1 MGMGKNREQIQ
12 GGAMLMLCAV
22 IWGVAFVAQSAGMD
36 YVGPCTFN
44 GVRNFIACLA
54 LVPVMLFARS
64 IRAKGVKTEK
74 GAVRPGD
81 NRKLLVGG
89 GVLCGIFLCAASL
102 LQQMGIQY
110 TTVGKAG
117 FLTALYIVIVPLL
130 GIFLGKMPSLKVWAG
145 VFLALV
151 GTYLLS
157 VQEGFSISSG
167 DVLVILCAVLFSF
180 HILLVDR
187 VAPHVDGVK
196 LSCIQFF
203 VSGVISMVLAFILE
217 KPELGSI
224 LQAWLPLLYTGLLS
238 SGVGYTL
245 QILGQRKASP
255 TVASL
260 ILSLESVFA
269 ALAGWLLK
277 GEALLPKEL
286 FGCVLVFAA
295 VVIAQLPSWKKKR
308 ASD

>member
-1 MGMGKNREQIQ
+1 MGKNREQIQ

-74 GAVRPGD
+74 GTARPGD
-81 NRKLLVGG
+81 NKKLLVGG

-260 ILSLESVFA
+260 MLSLESVFA

>member
-1 MGMGKNREQIQ
+1 
-12 GGAMLMLCAV
+12 MLCAV

-130 GIFLGKMPSLKVWAG
+130 GEGMGRCLPCFGGNIPAECAGG
-145 VFLALV
+145 VFHFQRRCAGNPLRCAFLLPHPSGRQSGASCRWCKAL
-151 GTYLLS
+151 LHS
-157 VQEGFSISSG
+157 VFCQRRHFYGAGIYFGKTGAGFHPSG
-167 DVLVILCAVLFSF
+167 
-180 HILLVDR
+180 
-187 VAPHVDGVK
+187 VAPSALYGFAFQRCGIHTTDFGTAK
-196 LSCIQFF
+196 GKPHCGFADF
-203 VSGVISMVLAFILE
+203 ESGIRLC
-217 KPELGSI
+217 GSG
-224 LQAWLPLLYTGLLS
+224 W
-238 SGVGYTL
+238 
-245 QILGQRKASP
+245 
-255 TVASL
+255 VA
-260 ILSLESVFA
+260 
-269 ALAGWLLK
+269 
-277 GEALLPKEL
+277 
-286 FGCVLVFAA
+286 
-295 VVIAQLPSWKKKR
+295 AQG
-308 ASD
+308 

>member
-1 MGMGKNREQIQ
+1 
-12 GGAMLMLCAV
+12 
-22 IWGVAFVAQSAGMD
+22 
-36 YVGPCTFN
+36 
-44 GVRNFIACLA
+44 
-54 LVPVMLFARS
+54 
-64 IRAKGVKTEK
+64 
-74 GAVRPGD
+74 
-81 NRKLLVGG
+81 
-89 GVLCGIFLCAASL
+89 
-102 LQQMGIQY
+102 MGIQY

-295 VVIAQLPSWKKKR
+295 VVIAHLPSWKKKR

>member
-1 MGMGKNREQIQ
+1 MGKNREQIQ

-74 GAVRPGD
+74 GTVRPGD
-81 NRKLLVGG
+81 NKKLLVGG

-295 VVIAQLPSWKKKR
+295 VVIAQLPSWKRKR